1 MEMTTRCR
9 SFEKVCYT
17 NNCQGYPC
25 IAAISQNEVI
35 VGDWSGDLV
44 RVQISPFAVKSTAF
58 VAGKLFGNTPV
69 NNTLRSLAT
78 PADDTSLCAVATK
91 GDHAAVWN
99 GRSGKLCHVIPE
111 NGPVHSVAWLGN
123 SKYLLLGTGDYSLGS
138 GARRQARIELW
149 KMDGDEPLCVDR
161 VALPGTCVDAIA
173 VSEDGPR
180 QIVVFSGMRSQD
192 QGFLSVL
199 ETTSLLPKSVFD
211 LPFAMA
217 GRVECS
223 EELIIVCSRGAV
235 RAISREDGGEKW
247 CHETAGSFTDFA
259 YDSDSHLL
267 LLSSGELISAGRGR
281 VVENWPVLDECCC
294 IRPRPEGGFV
304 GVSKSGM
311 IALWEAEMSCRL
323 FHQFRDCDHERPRGQ
338 DS

>member
-35 VGDWSGDLV
+35 VGDWSGNLV

-58 VAGKLFGNTPV
+58 VAGKLFGTTLV
-69 NNTLRSLAT
+69 NNTLRSFAT
-78 PADDTSLCAVATK
+78 HPDDTLLCAVATS
-91 GDHAAVWN
+91 GNHAAVWN
-99 GRSGKLCHVIPE
+99 GRSSKVCHVVPE
-111 NGPVHSVAWLGN
+111 NGPVHSVAWLRN
-123 SKYLLLGTGDYSLGS
+123 SKYLLLGTGDYSLDS
-138 GARRQARIELW
+138 GARRQARLELW
-149 KMDGDEPLCVDR
+149 KMDGDEPSFMDR

-180 QIVVFSGMRSQD
+180 QIVAFSGMRSQD
-192 QGFLSVL
+192 QGFLSIL
-199 ETTSLLPKSVFD
+199 DATTLLPMSVFD

-223 EELIIVCSRGAV
+223 EELILVCNHGAV

-247 CHETAGSFTDFA
+247 CHETANGFTDFA
-259 YDSDSHLL
+259 YDIDSHQL
-267 LLSSGELISAGRGR
+267 LLSTGELISAGRGR

-294 IRPRPEGGFV
+294 MRLRPEGGFV

-311 IALWEAEMSCRL
+311 IGVWEAEM
-323 FHQFRDCDHERPRGQ
+323 
-338 DS
+338 